1 MYLSFMPIL
10 KKALTKGDTF
20 PKVNNRVVRRPQFP
34 DNNRLKRQNT
44 EYFARP
50 VRQPVVGRQPTGNR
64 RFPLSNKSNKEAF
77 LRKTPGIQGVGSMAS
92 TIGIK
97 IANGEFYSLVEENST
112 VKKRLVLTTVHD
124 NQHSVQIDLYKSYTK
139 TMADAFYIGSLV
151 VEKIRPRPR
160 GEPSIEM
167 VISSTK
173 EGEITA
179 DAIDMDTS
187 SQGEHQ
193 ILNVSLKS
201 LDEDNREYDIPDFEL
216 EQNETP
222 PTGLYDR
229 ASAVKKEDAR
239 GFPWIVVI
247 IIGVALVLILL
258 ALWYFLFR
266 GKPGSGPA
274 DPVRTEA
281 VPAEETP
288 PARGAA
294 PEPPAPAAKPPASQ
308 TAQEPPP
315 VIQAP
320 EKISPAPAVDRRN
333 RPPAPVSSYKVPETI
348 PKEGAP
354 YKIRWGDTLW
364 DISEAFYRNP
374 WLYPRI
380 ARFNN
385 ISNPNLIISGTTI
398 KIPPR

>member
-1 MYLSFMPIL
+1 
-10 KKALTKGDTF
+10 
-20 PKVNNRVVRRPQFP
+20 
-34 DNNRLKRQNT
+34 
-44 EYFARP
+44 
-50 VRQPVVGRQPTGNR
+50 
-64 RFPLSNKSNKEAF
+64 
-77 LRKTPGIQGVGSMAS
+77 
-92 TIGIK
+92 
-97 IANGEFYSLVEENST
+97 
-112 VKKRLVLTTVHD
+112 
-124 NQHSVQIDLYKSYTK
+124 
-139 TMADAFYIGSLV
+139 MADALYIGSLV
-151 VEKIRPRPR
+151 IEKIKPRPK

-193 ILNVSLKS
+193 VLNVSLKS
-201 LDEDNREYDIPDFEL
+201 LDEDNREYEIPDFEL

-229 ASAVKKEDAR
+229 ASVIKKEEAK
-239 GFPWIVVI
+239 GFPWLVVI
-247 IIGVALVLILL
+247 AIGLALVLILL
-258 ALWYFLFR
+258 GLWYFLFR
-266 GKPGSGPA
+266 GKPGSRPA
-274 DPVRTEA
+274 DPVRTETT
-281 VPAEETP
+281 VPGEETP
-288 PARGAA
+288 PAREAA
-294 PEPPAPAAKPPASQ
+294 PEAPAPAVKPPASQ
-308 TAQEPPP
+308 TAQEAPP

-320 EKISPAPAVDRRN
+320 ARAVPAPVVNRRN
-333 RPPAPVSSYKVPETI
+333 RPPAPVSSYKVPEII

-385 ISNPNLIISGTTI
+385 IGNPNLIISGTTI
-398 KIPPR
+398 RIPPR